1 MDPRVKMRD
10 AARKARA
17 AGSLAYVDDVSLD
30 LAYLPLALRLVRN
43 HLDSSVSPR
52 TLAIVGAPGTGKTT
66 LSGYLGVMLQE
77 AFGLRSA
84 RFGLDDVYLS
94 RQSRIELGQSVH
106 PLFAIRGAPG
116 THDIELMLAT
126 LRALRAADAT
136 TVTAL
141 PRFDKWADDVK
152 PPSEWPLFAGKPDLI
167 LFDTWL
173 WDVVPPNDEDLS
185 VPMNRREREED
196 PDGVWRRTAAQA
208 LRSKYLSIFDQADEW
223 IEFQAPNWEAS
234 IRFREEQEMTQLI
247 RVEGAGAFREKEP
260 SIRAFL
266 ELFERWVKLPHITQ
280 PEHRIV
286 LDERHCAHLLDE
298 PSAVRLS
305 R

>member
-1 MDPRVKMRD
+1 MDPTWVGWELSSVPGTSRLGERAIEAEVTDTKCTDCCEVLGVQLCFTMDPRVKMRD

-185 VPMNRREREED
+185 VPM
-196 PDGVWRRTAAQA
+196 
-208 LRSKYLSIFDQADEW
+208 
-223 IEFQAPNWEAS
+223 
-234 IRFREEQEMTQLI
+234 
-247 RVEGAGAFREKEP
+247 
-260 SIRAFL
+260 
-266 ELFERWVKLPHITQ
+266 
-280 PEHRIV
+280 
-286 LDERHCAHLLDE
+286 
-298 PSAVRLS
+298 
-305 R
+305 